1 MLGAKVPNVDNPFKV
16 IDLVKGERVARIAA
30 TKCAFIEA
38 LNYTMCIM
46 QVPDKSRK
54 VVKRVKHSNSTAAS
68 SNTTT
73 RVAQNAT
80 MRTSSASN
88 KTKATPPAIEAKK
101 ASSSPPSSF
110 ASSSSLP
117 LSSPPNSM
125 DSIFKLLTDRMKN
138 MEIDISIF
146 KKYLE
151 GLNEQYSA
159 AFNAVNKDV
168 KTKLDSAEKKIG
180 LGIEKAEL
188 LLATVSDTSRAQGTE
203 VESLISTLYEDLPR
217 FKAEMESIRSAII
230 SARESQMEELKL
242 VLKTAED
249 VLGMRSNLTVLSIHV
264 AELQQSVMNGIIIA
278 IIFGVAVCLVIAA
291 ALFAWIASRE

>member
-1 MLGAKVPNVDNPFKV
+1 MISVYL
-16 IDLVKGERVARIAA
+16 
-30 TKCAFIEA
+30 
-38 LNYTMCIM
+38 
-46 QVPDKSRK
+46 KS
-54 VVKRVKHSNSTAAS
+54 T
-68 SNTTT
+68 
-73 RVAQNAT
+73 
-80 MRTSSASN
+80 
-88 KTKATPPAIEAKK
+88 
-101 ASSSPPSSF
+101 
-110 ASSSSLP
+110 
-117 LSSPPNSM
+117 
-125 DSIFKLLTDRMKN
+125 
-138 MEIDISIF
+138 
-146 KKYLE
+146 LE

-264 AELQQSVMNGIIIA
+264 AELPAKRNEWYHYRHNIWSSGM
-278 IIFGVAVCLVIAA
+278 
-291 ALFAWIASRE
+291 SRNSCRPFRMDRVSRVKSI